1 MRGLVAKSLSVAM
14 GKFRHQKGVTAT
26 SGLDAAMNFIIESAK
41 KKKVSNTDEFSENNP
56 DRLKVLVDPDAAK
69 LVQKLYQQYVSE
81 DDYST
86 LVMFIK
92 DFDSFLAKY
101 RDRPLTKREIE
112 KIEKEQRQGEDAEDE
127 DHGEQVELEGDTPED
142 MEEDG
147 EEYIDDDDE
156 EITDEDETDVVEDD
170 DEEIPP
176 EEPSVVVSRVR
187 VAMDNGGIKPVR
199 NATRAAAK
207 VAAFLGKHSNTK

>member
-1 MRGLVAKSLSVAM
+1 MRSLVAKSLSVAM
-14 GKFRHQKGVTAT
+14 GKFRHNENVTAA
-26 SGLDAAMNFIIESAK
+26 SSLDAARTFIIESAK
-41 KKKVSNTDEFSENNP
+41 KKKSSNDDEFSENNP

-112 KIEKEQRQGEDAEDE
+112 KIEKEQRQGEDADDDD

-142 MEEDG
+142 MDEDG
-147 EEYIDDDDE
+147 EEYVDDDE
-156 EITDEDETDVVEDD
+156 EITDEDEADVVEDD

-187 VAMDNGGIKPVR
+187 AAMDNGGIKPIKD
-199 NATRAAAK
+199 TTKAAAK
-207 VAAFLGKHSNTK
+207 VAAFLGKRSK